1 MNTHWLKVWSEYYD
15 DVVSGR
21 KPFEVRVDDRTP
33 PYEVGDTLIL
43 ADWDKDERKY
53 VGRECEK
60 EVTYVLRDPQ
70 FVLPD
75 HCIMGIKEIDHGR

>member
-15 DVVSGR
+15 DVASGR

-43 ADWDKDERKY
+43 ADWTKTKESMLDGNARKKLHMSY
-53 VGRECEK
+53 VIP
-60 EVTYVLRDPQ
+60 VLYWMA
-70 FVLPD
+70 
-75 HCIMGIKEIDHGR
+75 IA